1 MPRASWRPCARSK
14 TASHVVALYFDAS
27 ALVKLVQ
34 SEAESGALR
43 AYLAAHPTERR
54 VTSMLSRTE
63 VLRAV
68 WAGGAVAQQHAA
80 VVLGQL
86 DQVPLTRAVLDQ
98 ASALLPGVRLRT
110 LDALR
115 LACALGLGG
124 ELRRLIT
131 YDVRLAQAAGQV
143 GLVPFAPA

>member
-1 MPRASWRPCARSK
+1 
-14 TASHVVALYFDAS
+14 
-27 ALVKLVQ
+27 
-34 SEAESGALR
+34 
-43 AYLAAHPTERR
+43 
-54 VTSMLSRTE
+54 
-63 VLRAV
+63 
-68 WAGGAVAQQHAA
+68 
-80 VVLGQL
+80 
-86 DQVPLTRAVLDQ
+86 VPLTRAVLDQ